1 MAHDKIDFHGEDLDK
16 ILDSSPTDKATLSE
30 LRTSVQEL
38 YHIFHEYLLDLQNKE
53 VE

>member
-30 LRTSVQEL
+30 LRTSLQDL
-38 YHIFHEYLLDLQNKE
+38 YNILHEYLLDLQNKE
-53 VE
+53 AE